1 MTSEPALPAHD
12 PDADGQR
19 VECHWCHGQSPV
31 GAQSCATCGAPSPHT
46 GGAVASRSEVP
57 DLHPGERLLRGR
69 WSWLDVLIVGPILA
83 SSIYYYVGL
92 PLGTWLI
99 LHNQPVKAA
108 LLRGSTASMI
118 LTGAAVR
125 TSGLSIWV
133 ALLAPLPITMCID
146 PCFFYGG
153 RRYGRVL
160 IDYLGRNDPR
170 WSRRLAR
177 GERIFARFAGWAVF
191 LAPVIWLPNAVFYFL
206 AGETRRMPFWQFIL
220 LDAAGELA
228 FIAEIEAL
236 GYFIGKPAED
246 VATTLSRYSLPIVV
260 GMVVLMVVF
269 SAVGGAR
276 RARVSGGPGR

>member
-1 MTSEPALPAHD
+1 VTSESALPAHG
-12 PDADGQR
+12 PTTG
-19 VECHWCHGQSPV
+19 SPLIEAV
-31 GAQSCATCGAPSPHT
+31 PSP
-46 GGAVASRSEVP
+46 
-57 DLHPGERLLRGR
+57 GETAPRPPRRRLVEGR
-69 WSWLDVLIVGPILA
+69 WGWLDVLIVGPLVA

-133 ALLAPLPITMCID
+133 ALLAPLPITMCTD

-153 RRYGRVL
+153 RRYGRAL
-160 IDYLGRNDPR
+160 IDFLGRNDPR
-170 WSRRLAR
+170 WNRRLAR
-177 GERIFARFAGWAVF
+177 GERIFARWAGWAVF
-191 LAPVIWLPNAVFYFL
+191 LAPVIWLPNSVFYFL
-206 AGETRRMPFWQFIL
+206 AGEPRRMPFWQFIL

-228 FIAEIEAL
+228 FIVEIEAL

-246 VATTLSRYSLPIVV
+246 VAKSLSNYSLPIVI
-260 GMVVLMVVF
+260 GMVVLIVIVSVV
-269 SAVGGAR
+269 SGAR
-276 RARVSGGPGR
+276 QARAGSGPAR

>member
-1 MTSEPALPAHD
+1 MTSEPVGPARD
-12 PDADGQR
+12 PDFD
-19 VECHWCHGQSPV
+19 SPPA
-31 GAQSCATCGAPSPHT
+31 GAGAASGGGRAT
-46 GGAVASRSEVP
+46 
-57 DLHPGERLLRGR
+57 LHPGERLLQGR
-69 WSWLDVLIVGPILA
+69 WGWLDVLIVGPILA
-83 SSIYYYVGL
+83 SSIYYYAGL

-99 LHNQPVKAA
+99 LHNQPVRAA

-125 TSGLSIWV
+125 TSGLSLVV
-133 ALLAPLPITMCID
+133 ALLAPLPITMCTD

-160 IDYLGRNDPR
+160 IDFLGRNDPR

-177 GERIFARFAGWAVF
+177 GERIFARWAGWAVF

-220 LDAAGELA
+220 LDAVGELA

-236 GYFIGKPAED
+236 GYFIGRPAED
-246 VATTLSRYSLPIVV
+246 VANVLSGYSLPIVI
-260 GMVVLMVVF
+260 GMVVLLVVV

-276 RARVSGGPGR
+276 RARTGSGPAG